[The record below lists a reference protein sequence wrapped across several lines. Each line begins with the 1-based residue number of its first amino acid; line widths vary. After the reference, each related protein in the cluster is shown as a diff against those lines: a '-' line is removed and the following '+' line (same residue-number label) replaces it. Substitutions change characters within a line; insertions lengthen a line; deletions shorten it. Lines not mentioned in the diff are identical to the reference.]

1 MNHSLLS
8 GNKPIALA
16 PNTDYMF
23 GFRGVCLQI
32 SSYPG
37 NERVHGPGLDIR
49 IEAPDILK
57 KLGTSD
63 NTVLVKGK
71 ILDEVCFMGGNA

>member
-1 MNHSLLS
+1 V
-8 GNKPIALA
+8 
-16 PNTDYMF
+16 F
-23 GFRGVCLQI
+23 GFGGVSFQI
-32 SSYPG
+32 SSYPR
-37 NERVHGPGLDIR
+37 NERVHGPGFDIR

-71 ILDEVCFMGGNA
+71 ILDEVCFMGGDA